1 MSVVVVGR
9 EGLTSSFRS
18 SEDYLAMRDH
28 ALQSQHLVQDDASSH
43 ISGLNDGDLKN
54 VQAVPEDVESSASS
68 THRHRAPPAGSVEQ
82 QQTSESL
89 GLLEYG
95 CVHYRRRCR
104 IRSPCC
110 GEIFDCRHCHNEA
123 KNANERDP
131 KKRHDLP
138 RHAVQSVICSLC
150 KTEQEVRQKC
160 INCGVRMGEYFCD
173 KCKFYDDETK
183 KEQYHCDSCG
193 ICRIGGRDKFFHC
206 EKCGCCYSTVLEL
219 GHPCVEKSMHHNCPV
234 CFEYLFDSMKDI
246 TVMPCGHTMHL
257 ECLKEMQKHSQYSC
271 PMCLK
276 SVCDMTKMWERLDQ
290 EVAATPMPEA
300 YLNKLVW
307 ILCNDC
313 GITSQV
319 AFHILAHKCTH
330 CTSYNTRQTRGPPST
345 SRS

>member
-1 MSVVVVGR
+1 MSVAVVGR
-9 EGLTSSFRS
+9 EGLASPFCST
-18 SEDYLAMRDH
+18 EDYLAMRDL
-28 ALQSQHLVQDDASSH
+28 ALQSQQMGQDEASSH
-43 ISGLNDGDLKN
+43 ISSL
-54 VQAVPEDVESSASS
+54 SASIEAVKEIPNVNVVTALS
-68 THRHRAPPAGSVEQ
+68 ISEETAAAEITAHLQMVEARGAMQ
-82 QQTSESL
+82 
-89 GLLEYG
+89 YG
-95 CVHYRRRCR
+95 CTHYRRRCR
-104 IRSPCC
+104 IRAPCC
-110 GEIFDCRHCHNEA
+110 GEVFDCRHCHNEA
-123 KNANERDP
+123 KNTNERDP

-150 KTEQEVRQKC
+150 NTEQEVRQKC
-160 INCGVRMGEYFCD
+160 INCGVKMGEYFCD
-173 KCKFYDDETK
+173 KCKFFDDETK

-206 EKCGCCYSTVLEL
+206 EKCGCCYSIVLEQ

-276 SVCDMTKMWERLDQ
+276 SVCDMSKMWERLDQ

-300 YLNKLVW
+300 YLNKMVW

-319 AFHILAHKCTH
+319 MFHVLAHKCIH
-330 CTSYNTRQTRGPPST
+330 CSSYNTRQTKGPPST